1 MSLLRRSG
9 CVQASVVRAGSC
21 GLRSALCRSPAETY
35 RLHHNIKASECRVI
49 DNPESKL
56 SPQANTAGEQAGC
69 GGRAA
74 RWAGNA
80 AGRRPAPAGRHGAGR
95 SACRVA
101 VRGLRSAP
109 AGRHGAGRFVCQV
122 AVRGLRSALVGRPN
136 TSAAMKRSAVC
147 GLRSALAG
155 CRGAGR
161 SACRVAVRGLRSAL
175 AGRSAQRA
183 CGAGKAFG
191 CARVLF
197 GVRFRRSD
205 FAVCDADASS
215 PHLLGPFA
223 EKRPQI

>member
-80 AGRRPAPAGRHGAGR
+80 AGRRP
-95 SACRVA
+95 
-101 VRGLRSAP
+101 AP